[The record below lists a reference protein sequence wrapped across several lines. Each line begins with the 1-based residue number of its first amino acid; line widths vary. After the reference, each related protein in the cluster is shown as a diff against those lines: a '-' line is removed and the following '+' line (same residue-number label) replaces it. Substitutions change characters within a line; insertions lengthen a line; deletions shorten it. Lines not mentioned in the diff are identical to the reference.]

1 MYVVGARSK
10 KLVPILIE
18 NCVIPEIL
26 QHMSRCDYT
35 RKELI
40 AWFWTRLVQSLKA
53 PLDPEE
59 EDNLGNLLS
68 MRQEFE
74 SSSSFTSDSLSKEF
88 GKLSCS
94 SSSVTSDS
102 NRSGPS
108 LLYSRTPASL
118 AVSHS
123 PAPKRITQ
131 QQQDNRSHSPG
142 LTTRQAD
149 GYVLVDKPSPN
160 KSSSPRPEVPPV
172 ANRPPL
178 NTARI
183 NTPPQHRGVKSSPQA
198 VRVNSPQNNRAVN
211 SLNMNGSGS
220 GSPSGNRGTGSP
232 RNRSLPQSPVCSINE
247 EGNKVYYC

>member
-35 RKELI
+35 KKETI
-40 AWFWTRLVQSLKA
+40 GWFWTRLVQSLKT

-68 MRQEFE
+68 LRQEFE
-74 SSSSFTSDSLSKEF
+74 SSS
-88 GKLSCS
+88 
-94 SSSVTSDS
+94 
-102 NRSGPS
+102 
-108 LLYSRTPASL
+108 
-118 AVSHS
+118 VSHS
-123 PAPKRITQ
+123 PTPTRITQ
-131 QQQDNRSHSPG
+131 QQRDSRTHSPG
-142 LTTRQAD
+142 LTTRQED

-160 KSSSPRPEVPPV
+160 KSSPRPEIPPV
-172 ANRPPL
+172 ANRAPL
-178 NTARI
+178 NKARI

-198 VRVNSPQNNRAVN
+198 VRVNSPQNNRAMS
-211 SLNMNGSGS
+211 SLNMNGS

-232 RNRSLPQSPVCSINE
+232 HNRSLPQSPVCSINE

>member
-1 MYVVGARSK
+1 MILYVFIVGARSK

-35 RKELI
+35 KKETI
-40 AWFWTRLVQSLKA
+40 GWFWTRLVQSLKA

-68 MRQEFE
+68 LRQEFE
-74 SSSSFTSDSLSKEF
+74 SSSSFS
-88 GKLSCS
+88 
-94 SSSVTSDS
+94 SDS

-108 LLYSRTPASL
+108 LPVSQSPTPT
-118 AVSHS
+118 
-123 PAPKRITQ
+123 RITQ

-160 KSSSPRPEVPPV
+160 KSSPRPEVPPV

-198 VRVNSPQNNRAVN
+198 VRVNSPQNNRAIS

-220 GSPSGNRGTGSP
+220 GSPSRNLGTGSP